1 MMASMSAITL
11 IAVGKNKN
19 TSPFYDLWN
28 QYSKRLSGK
37 VILHEIDARNT
48 ALEQEKILEKINPS
62 HPLICLDE
70 KGKTYSSSQFA
81 KKIESFQLDG
91 QSNIQF
97 VIGGADGLN
106 NEIRSKANLVM
117 SFGAQTWPHMMVRVM
132 LIEQIYRAQQILA
145 GHPYHR
151 E

>member
-1 MMASMSAITL
+1 MSAITL

-19 TSPFYDLWN
+19 ASTFYDLWN
-28 QYSKRLSGK
+28 QYAKRLSTK
-37 VILHEIDARNT
+37 IILHEIEARNT
-48 ALEQEKILEKINPS
+48 ALEQEKIIEKINPS

-70 KGKTYSSSQFA
+70 KGKTYSSLEFA
-81 KKIESFQLDG
+81 KKIEGFQLEG
-91 QSNIQF
+91 HSHIQF
-97 VIGGADGLN
+97 IIGGADGLN
-106 NEIRSKANLVM
+106 SEIRQKANLIM

-132 LIEQIYRAQQILA
+132 LIEQIYRAQQILS